1 MLWPHSQFRRSTISV
16 PLLHRPKTC
25 SGSTRPAR
33 NASLDVTAHP
43 RQNLLFSCQ
52 VHPPQLDFFHTTMA
66 RARAAEHQR
75 PRSKTAPIEEATL
88 GIAKLQEV
96 LAAINDLSQEGFP
109 YRDAAQSKAELQFR
123 ECLRHAFGERSQEF
137 QTYRNFKLRTADKAE
152 VAQSLALIKGL
163 IHTLEDRK
171 LELQGLKPPPKPEP
185 SPEAILSN
193 TARMVLV
200 PSTPPTTVTEQT
212 PSTMTVAV
220 AMKTNVEAPMA
231 PTTHSQ
237 PPMPEPAIVA
247 PAPPLIQAPPLT
259 PTPTPSPTPS
269 LTPTPVAPQPP
280 PLSVA
285 TPIPS
290 PPPAAQPTPS
300 AIERPIEVAQ
310 APPSPVTVPIA
321 SSMPTQPHIHSQAPV
336 PNNPPMPSPQMSPSM
351 GQAPQD
357 PPSGKQAIGLGIARV
372 IESTPDQDPLNLI
385 RKVCLRFHSVARQ
398 LRLRKDYR
406 PTLEV
411 DDDHDLQDLL
421 CALLKVEF
429 DEVATDEWTPPY
441 TGGAPRTTLLV
452 NRDQIAI
459 VAKKTGPG
467 VTTKELADQVAAD
480 SAYYRAQGRCA
491 TVFCFMYDPEGRI
504 GSPKRLETTLTSVS
518 EHCRVEVL
526 VAPK

>member
-1 MLWPHSQFRRSTISV
+1 
-16 PLLHRPKTC
+16 
-25 SGSTRPAR
+25 
-33 NASLDVTAHP
+33 
-43 RQNLLFSCQ
+43 
-52 VHPPQLDFFHTTMA
+52 MA

-75 PRSKTAPIEEATL
+75 PRSKTALIEEATL
-88 GIAKLQEV
+88 GITKLQEV

-152 VAQSLALIKGL
+152 VARSLAVVKVLIQ
-163 IHTLEDRK
+163 TLEDRK

-185 SPEAILSN
+185 PPEASLSN

-200 PSTPPTTVTEQT
+200 SSATPTTLTGQT
-212 PSTMTVAV
+212 HSPMTVAV
-220 AMKTNVEAPMA
+220 AMTTNVGPSIAPLI
-231 PTTHSQ
+231 PTPQSQ
-237 PPMPEPAIVA
+237 SPIPEPPIIT
-247 PAPPLIQAPPLT
+247 PASTLT
-259 PTPTPSPTPS
+259 PM
-269 LTPTPVAPQPP
+269 PVAPQPP
-280 PLSVA
+280 PPSVA
-285 TPIPS
+285 TSNTSS
-290 PPPAAQPTPS
+290 PPAPTAPPTPS
-300 AIERPIEVAQ
+300 AIERPVEVTPA
-310 APPSPVTVPIA
+310 PSPPVTAPIA
-321 SSMPTQPHIHSQAPV
+321 LSILTQPPIHPPTPMSNNPSMPPEMSTSRVQAL
-336 PNNPPMPSPQMSPSM
+336 
-351 GQAPQD
+351 QD
-357 PPSGKQAIGLGIARV
+357 PLAGKQTIGLSIARV
-372 IESTPDQDPLNLI
+372 IESTLDQDPLTLI

-429 DEVATDEWTPPY
+429 DEVATEEWTPPY
-441 TGGAPRTTLLV
+441 TGGAARTVILV

-480 SAYYRAQGRCA
+480 SAYYQAQGRC
-491 TVFCFMYDPEGRI
+491 TTIFCFMYDPEGRI

>member
-1 MLWPHSQFRRSTISV
+1 
-16 PLLHRPKTC
+16 
-25 SGSTRPAR
+25 
-33 NASLDVTAHP
+33 
-43 RQNLLFSCQ
+43 
-52 VHPPQLDFFHTTMA
+52 MA

-123 ECLRHAFGERSQEF
+123 ECLRHSFGERSQEF

-152 VAQSLALIKGL
+152 VAQSLAVIKGL

-185 SPEAILSN
+185 SPEASISN
-193 TARMVLV
+193 IAHMVLV
-200 PSTPPTTVTEQT
+200 PSTPPTSVPEQT

-220 AMKTNVEAPMA
+220 AMTTNLEASMA
-231 PTTHSQ
+231 PLLPTTHSQ
-237 PPMPEPAIVA
+237 PPMPEPAILA
-247 PAPPLIQAPPLT
+247 PAPT
-259 PTPTPSPTPS
+259 PIPATTVTPSPTPS
-269 LTPTPVAPQPP
+269 PAPTPSPISVAPQPP

-290 PPPAAQPTPS
+290 PPPTPTTQPTPS

-310 APPSPVTVPIA
+310 ASPSTVAAPIPIPI
-321 SSMPTQPHIHSQAPV
+321 PTQPPIH
-336 PNNPPMPSPQMSPSM
+336 PPPPESHNPSM
-351 GQAPQD
+351 PPNTPPSMVQAPQD
-357 PPSGKQAIGLGIARV
+357 PPSGQQPIGVSIARV
-372 IESTPDQDPLNLI
+372 VESTLDQDPLNLI

-441 TGGAPRTTLLV
+441 TGGASRTTLLV

-480 SAYYRAQGRCA
+480 SAYYRAQGRCS